1 MGKYNEPQI
10 YVINNTKLADSLD
23 EDYYTAKGTLGVS
36 KTIKYQQYVNERYVN
51 LEYNLAANLHEYK
64 IIIIDLQ
71 NKIELNTSTENEEPN
86 NKYIYEVKYPETTF
100 LAIPI
105 VMNIINKRIA
115 PGSLK
120 IMFANTDCSY
130 KYMYAQVIQQGHYA
144 YCGEEEYSVYDG
156 IAARAINKTGKKIV
170 AENNVIANTVMPH
183 VSEYRVVFDLPTIWN
198 RELGKRIL
206 DDNYIPLLK
215 NQDNEVI
222 SYIGYAEDKGYEIV
236 LPVCEN
242 KEVLIQKLLKEVL
255 PDIFQDMFPESKEF
269 RWINSDEFLPVEIL
283 QCEAEKETIKAEYEK
298 RIAEIDNKE
307 KEIYEKYNFL
317 QEILTQTGQRL
328 VDAVCDYLKWL
339 GFENVTQ
346 IDGSEDIFREDI
358 QIMTDEDMYIIEV
371 KGIGGTSTD
380 AECSQIA
387 KHRRKREREH
397 KDKNIIPI
405 YIVNHQRYIRPDLR
419 QNPPFSM
426 NQIDYAENDER
437 GLLTTWQLYKQFSYI
452 NNGVFTKEETRKSI
466 SKYGLISLLPEN
478 LVLVGKYLEY
488 YKKPKAGILIIDN
501 CLLALGDTIWA
512 NKGDI
517 WKKTTI
523 ISIQLNGKDVQSVEK
538 GEIGIA
544 TECELD
550 KGYELYIKK

>member
-10 YVINNTKLADSLD
+10 CVINNAKMADLLN
-23 EDYYTAKGTLGVS
+23 EDYHTAKGTLGVS
-36 KTIKYQQYVNERYVN
+36 KEIIYKQYVNERYVN
-51 LEYNLAANLHEYK
+51 LEFDLVANLHEYK

-71 NKIELNTSTENEEPN
+71 NEIELQSSIVDEEPN
-86 NKYIYEVKYPETTF
+86 NEYIYVVKYPETLFPTT
-100 LAIPI
+100 PI
-105 VMNIINKRIA
+105 VMNIIDKQIA
-115 PGSLK
+115 PNSLK
-120 IMFANTDCSY
+120 IIFGSADFSY
-130 KYMYAQVIQQGHYA
+130 KYMYAQVMRQGY
-144 YCGEEEYSVYDG
+144 YSYYGEKKLSVYDS
-156 IAARAINKTGKKIV
+156 IVARAINKTGKKII
-170 AENNVIANTVMPH
+170 AENNVIANTVMPY
-183 VSEYRVVFDLPTIWN
+183 VREYRVIFDLPIKWN
-198 RELGKRIL
+198 DELGKNVP

-222 SYIGYAEDKGYEIV
+222 SYIGYLKDKGYEIV

-242 KEVLIQKLLKEVL
+242 KEELIQKLLKEVL

-269 RWINSDEFLPVEIL
+269 RWINNDEFMPAEIL

-307 KEIYEKYNFL
+307 KVIFEKYSFL
-317 QEILTQTGQRL
+317 REILTQTGQRL

-358 QIMTDEDMYIIEV
+358 QIMTDQDMYIIEV

-387 KHRRKREREH
+387 KHRRKREKEH

-452 NNGVFTKEETRKSI
+452 NDGVFTKEETRKSF

-488 YKKPKAGILIIDN
+488 YKIPKAGILNIDN
-501 CLLALGDTIWA
+501 CLLSVGDIIWA

-523 ISIQLNGKDVQSVEK
+523 TSIQLNGKDVQSIEN
-538 GEIGIA
+538 GEIGIV

-550 KGYELYIKK
+550 KGYALYIKK